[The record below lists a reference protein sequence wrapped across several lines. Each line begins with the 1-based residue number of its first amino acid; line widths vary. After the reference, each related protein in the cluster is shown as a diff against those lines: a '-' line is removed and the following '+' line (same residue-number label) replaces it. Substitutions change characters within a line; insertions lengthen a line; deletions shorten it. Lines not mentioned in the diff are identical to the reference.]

1 MATTSIWSIKNNLKQ
16 SINYI
21 INPEK
26 TINKD
31 YGKNNY
37 NYLESYSNK
46 DYDFKNEKV
55 EYVSCINCSE
65 YDPYGDMKFTKEQYR
80 KTDNVLAFHG
90 YQSFKEGEVTTDV
103 AHEIGVKFAEEMFRD
118 YEVVVATHQNT
129 NHIHNHFIINSVSYK
144 TGKKYNNNRAN
155 LAKLRQIS
163 DSICAEYGLSVLD
176 EDISYKNTYKH
187 KVLNDDYYKILKED
201 LDNVISYS
209 VTLKQVV
216 ERLKKLNYQVYF
228 RNGILI
234 IYKDGYDKVRIE
246 KAFGNNYS
254 IDSLNKRLYSSRQ
267 IVFKPLPQ
275 RTIFEE
281 YSRTNKHHKGIYG
294 LYLYYCYLL
303 NVFPQKHPKQYL
315 PYSIRQDI
323 KKLNEYSEQIRFMST
338 NKIETKEDLDNFTK
352 TNYEEY
358 KNLIGKR
365 ENLWKRYHRAKTEE
379 DKSEILAKINSIQP
393 TIRDLRKYDKYCK
406 DIKARSE
413 SIQNNLDNFDKDMQK
428 EKDNSRSL

>member
-1 MATTSIWSIKNNLKQ
+1 MRIK
-16 SINYI
+16 I
-21 INPEK
+21 IQEIIDKIRGKNK
-26 TINKD
+26 KLLHIKD

-46 DYDFKNEKV
+46 DYDFKNEKA

-90 YQSFKEGEVTTDV
+90 YQSFKEGEVTADI

-228 RNGILI
+228 RNGILT

-246 KAFGNNYS
+246 KTFGIDYS
-254 IDSLNKRLYSSRQ
+254 IDSINKRLYLSRQ

-281 YSRTNKHHKGIYG
+281 YSRSNKHHKGIYG

-303 NVFPQKHPKQYL
+303 NVFPQKYPKQYL
-315 PYSIRQDI
+315 PYSIRKEV
-323 KKLNEYSEQIRFMST
+323 KKLNEYSEQVNFMAT
-338 NKIETKEDLDNFTK
+338 NKIETKENLDNFAK

-379 DKSEILAKINSIQP
+379 DKSEILAEINSIQP